1 MSYQFNFASS
11 EKLSH
16 QVTVEELD
24 AVRKVLLKSSFE
36 LLEIKHIEDQHVSE
50 TWKQSGTDK
59 QICLEI
65 AQSEQLED
73 IGEPATLQ
81 NVVDELVDL
90 WIELRAIRNNTN
102 DGLNE
107 EEYFIFPRRPL
118 SPLELFW
125 QNVELQRE
133 MRNGDPDQWSFLF
146 NSGIDE
152 YICAY
157 HELDASNQKAIT
169 H

>member
-16 QVTVEELD
+16 QVTLKELD

-36 LLEIKHIEDQHVSE
+36 LLEIKHIEDQHASE
-50 TWKQSGTDK
+50 TWQQTETDK

-65 AQSEQLED
+65 VQSEQLEE
-73 IGEPATLQ
+73 IEEPATLQ

-102 DGLNE
+102 EGLNE
-107 EEYFIFPRRPL
+107 EEYLIFPRRPL

-133 MRNGDPDQWSFLF
+133 LRNGTINF
-146 NSGIDE
+146 
-152 YICAY
+152 
-157 HELDASNQKAIT
+157 
-169 H
+169 

>member
-1 MSYQFNFASS
+1 MSYQFNLASS

-16 QVTVEELD
+16 LVTLEELD
-24 AVRKVLLKSSFE
+24 AVRKSLLKSSFE
-36 LLEIKHIEDQHVSE
+36 LLEIKHIGDQHVSE
-50 TWKQSGTDK
+50 TWKQSETDK

-65 AQSEQLED
+65 AQSEQLEE
-73 IGEPATLQ
+73 IEEPATLQ

-102 DGLNE
+102 DDLNE
-107 EEYFIFPRRPL
+107 EEFFIFPRKPL
-118 SPLELFW
+118 SPLEVFW
-125 QNVELQRE
+125 RNVELQRE
-133 MRNGDPDQWSFLF
+133 MRNNNPDQWTFLF

-157 HELDASNQKAIT
+157 HELDDSDQKAIT

>member
-16 QVTVEELD
+16 QVTPEELD

-65 AQSEQLED
+65 VQSEQLED

-81 NVVDELVDL
+81 NIVDELVDL

-102 DGLNE
+102 EGLNE
-107 EEYFIFPRRPL
+107 EEYLIFPRRPL

-133 MRNGDPDQWSFLF
+133 LRNGTINF
-146 NSGIDE
+146 
-152 YICAY
+152 
-157 HELDASNQKAIT
+157 
-169 H
+169 

>member
-16 QVTVEELD
+16 QVTLEELD

-36 LLEIKHIEDQHVSE
+36 LLEIKHIEDQHASE
-50 TWKQSGTDK
+50 TWQQTETDK

-65 AQSEQLED
+65 VQSEQLEE
-73 IGEPATLQ
+73 IEEPATLQ

-90 WIELRAIRNNTN
+90 WIELRAIHNNTN
-102 DGLNE
+102 EGLNE
-107 EEYFIFPRRPL
+107 EEYLIFPRRPL

-133 MRNGDPDQWSFLF
+133 LRNGTINF
-146 NSGIDE
+146 
-152 YICAY
+152 
-157 HELDASNQKAIT
+157 
-169 H
+169 